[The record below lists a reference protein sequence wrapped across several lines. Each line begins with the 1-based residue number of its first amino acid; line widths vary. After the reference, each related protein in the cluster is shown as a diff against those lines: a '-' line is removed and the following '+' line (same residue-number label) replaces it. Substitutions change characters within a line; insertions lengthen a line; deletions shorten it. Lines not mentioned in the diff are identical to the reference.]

1 MGRFSFP
8 TAARIGQEREF
19 RRAYREGRRY
29 GAFPLRLCA
38 LRRPDAQA
46 CRLGLSVSRKV
57 GDAVLRNRW
66 KRAVREAFRLNRHRL
81 RLAYDLIVSISW
93 EARPEDVR
101 RVEASFCEL
110 ICALNRADAAQP
122 PAPPEE
128 RSW

>member
-1 MGRFSFP
+1 MGRFRFP
-8 TAARIGQEREF
+8 TAARIGQERDF

-29 GAFPLRLCA
+29 QAFPLRLCA
-38 LRRPDAQA
+38 LRRPDAKA

-81 RLAYDLIVSISW
+81 CLSYDLIVSISW

-101 RVEASFCEL
+101 RVEASFRDLVCG
-110 ICALNRADAAQP
+110 LNSAKAGQLPAAPREQP
-122 PAPPEE
+122 
-128 RSW
+128 